1 MTLKGSTQNLKNDSS
16 IIANKDLQKV
26 LKAAQLSKLYKEE
39 IQSKNIEIDLYKS
52 RIIVKDSLIENL
64 NLQLDNCN
72 NISNLL
78 KNNYKLEQDKNKA
91 ITETYFEYKN
101 NTEKQ
106 IKKLNRQ
113 KTTKTIGSTLTGIA
127 VGVLIGTFLI
137 K

>member
-39 IQSKNIEIDLYKS
+39 IQSKNIEIDLYKN
-52 RIIVKDSLIENL
+52 RIIVKDSLIGNL

-113 KTTKTIGSTLTGIA
+113 KTTKTIGSTLVGIA
-127 VGVLIGTFLI
+127 VGILAGTFLI

>member
-113 KTTKTIGSTLTGIA
+113 KTTKTIGSTLVGIA
-127 VGVLIGTFLI
+127 VGILAGTFLI

>member
-26 LKAAQLSKLYKEE
+26 LKSAQLSKLYKEE
-39 IQSKNIEIDLYKS
+39 IQSKNIEIDLYKN
-52 RIIVKDSLIENL
+52 RIIVKDSLIGNL

-91 ITETYFEYKN
+91 ITETYLEYKS

-113 KTTKTIGSTLTGIA
+113 KTTKTIGSTLVGIA
-127 VGVLIGTFLI
+127 VGILAGTFLI

>member
-91 ITETYFEYKN
+91 ITETYLEYKS

-113 KTTKTIGSTLTGIA
+113 KTTKTIGSTLVGIA
-127 VGVLIGTFLI
+127 VGILAGTFLI

>member
-26 LKAAQLSKLYKEE
+26 LKSAQLSKLYKEE

-78 KNNYKLEQDKNKA
+78 KNNY
-91 ITETYFEYKN
+91 
-101 NTEKQ
+101 
-106 IKKLNRQ
+106 RHV
-113 KTTKTIGSTLTGIA
+113 TKING
-127 VGVLIGTFLI
+127 
-137 K
+137 